1 MPRRAK
7 LRTLAKWLGTVL
19 TALLLVTLV
28 ASTRYSASHAWNQRQ
43 DPTPAPARVKELPPF
58 NDLTGPNYFP
68 GLRGSYNPSEFR
80 HEIGLASGRLWF
92 YHDADNEYGWW
103 APDDP
108 RWSMRIG
115 FDARVAP
122 NRRGS
127 RPAFFALPLWF
138 PLALVAIP
146 TALLWRPHLRAR
158 CLARIF
164 LCPHCR
170 YDLAAT
176 APAAPCPECGKE
188 RGIVP
193 TARLHTRFRRNL
205 KRVGTVLTL
214 LLLITWIGS
223 AWIQRTHQWNILPPL
238 RPQDDPTAAQSPTQ
252 TEEPINMYY
261 GESMLLRTWHEI
273 GFGEGHAWISLDR
286 TFFRQRYWSPP
297 PRLQLSLD
305 VGPKFLVVPLWIP
318 LALLGIPTA
327 MLWRSEHRARRAR
340 CNSSPSTLRAPRRE

>member
-1 MPRRAK
+1 MPRRARI
-7 LRTLAKWLGTVL
+7 RTLAKWLGTVL

-28 ASTRYSASHAWNQRQ
+28 ASTRYSASHAWNQRK
-43 DPTPAPARVKELPPF
+43 DPTPTSTLARESPPF
-58 NDLTGPNYFP
+58 GDLIGPESYRVFNGVYF
-68 GLRGSYNPSEFR
+68 PSEFR
-80 HEIGLASGRLWF
+80 HEFGLASGRLWF
-92 YHDADNEYGWW
+92 YHDADDGYGWW

-108 RWSMRIG
+108 RWSMRID

-122 NRRGS
+122 NRRGF

-146 TALLWRPHLRAR
+146 TSLLWRPHLRNR
-158 CLARIF
+158 RLARIH

-176 APAAPCPECGKE
+176 APAAPCPECGKV
-188 RGIVP
+188 RGSVR

-214 LLLITWIGS
+214 LLFAAWIGS
-223 AWIQRTHQWNILPPL
+223 AWIQRTHRWNILPPL
-238 RPQDDPTAAQSPTQ
+238 RPQNDPTAAQSPPQ

-273 GFGEGHAWISLDR
+273 GIGEGHAWISLDR

-297 PRLQLSLD
+297 LRLQLSLD

-318 LALLGIPTA
+318 FIIVGIPTA
-327 MLWRSEHRARRAR
+327 MLWRSELRAR
-340 CNSSPSTLRAPRRE
+340 SSRRNAST